1 MTEPTA
7 YVNWPPALR
16 FFYCYLQEIGY
27 IDRSLEAK
35 NAIRRI
41 EPGFYDLLRKEF
53 S

>member
-1 MTEPTA
+1 MAEPTA

-16 FFYCYLQEIGY
+16 FFYRYLQERGY
-27 IDRSLEAK
+27 IDRSLEAE

-41 EPGFYDLLRKEF
+41 EPEFYDLLRKEF